1 MNKRRT
7 VFLSS
12 GLPSMFVIFS
22 ILCMVILSLL
32 ALGTSRQ
39 DLQTSQMS
47 LDQTTAYYKA
57 CSDATA
63 QYTEI
68 TEYIRKTAESA
79 SDKERYLSQ
88 MKNMYQDQEA
98 VEEILKHEDP
108 LIYEFYE
115 LGCPERAGDLAFGT
129 TMIHPGKIGNEYY
142 MTKGHFHQIVDTAEV
157 YYTLKGEGY
166 MMLESLDGDWRVERM
181 EKGKALYVPRGYA
194 HRTINTGDEVL
205 TAFYVFDADAGHDYG
220 TIETKG
226 YRHIVCEI
234 NGEVTVLDNPRW

>member
-1 MNKRRT
+1 MNQFNWDQAFT
-7 VFLSS
+7 LDFDLNNGLSKH
-12 GLPSMFVIFS
+12 
-22 ILCMVILSLL
+22 
-32 ALGTSRQ
+32 A
-39 DLQTSQMS
+39 D
-47 LDQTTAYYKA
+47 TTK
-57 CSDATA
+57 
-63 QYTEI
+63 
-68 TEYIRKTAESA
+68 
-79 SDKERYLSQ
+79 RYLSQ

-181 EKGKALYVPRGYA
+181 EIGTGGATFDDVKLMKEHVGDAVKVKAAGGIR
-194 HRTINTGDEVL
+194 
-205 TAFYVFDADAGHDYG
+205 DAKTFMKMIECGAQRIGTSAGISIIKEFEAMMKEQG
-220 TIETKG
+220 VSTL
-226 YRHIVCEI
+226 EI
-234 NGEVTVLDNPRW
+234 